1 MTFFINS
8 LCHTLGGQPYSA
20 RCSARDSWLM
30 ALFTFGEG
38 YHNFHH
44 EFQHDYRNGVKPWQF
59 DPTKW
64 TVRALEKLGLVSEL
78 RRVPDETIAMAEI
91 REKQRCMALRLENH
105 EETIC
110 EKAQKLFT
118 EAQEELHAA
127 HEAWEQ
133 AKQNHM
139 KALRQKLDA
148 TREQMAELQ
157 HKVEQSV
164 EDLRRAMSD
173 WHDAHQGL
181 VLKLA

>member
-1 MTFFINS
+1 
-8 LCHTLGGQPYSA
+8 
-20 RCSARDSWLM
+20 M

-64 TVRALEKLGLVSEL
+64 TIRALEKIGLASDL

-91 REKQRCMALRLENH
+91 REKQRNLDARLENH
-105 EETIC
+105 QETIC
-110 EKAQKLFT
+110 EKAQKLFA
-118 EAQEELHAA
+118 EAQEELHTA

-133 AKQNHM
+133 AKQDHM
-139 KALRQKLDA
+139 KALRQKLEA
-148 TREQMAELQ
+148 TREQLAELQ

-164 EDLRRAMSD
+164 EDLRQAIND

-181 VLKLA
+181 VHKLA